1 MVWIKR
7 VWYFL
12 IGFTLGSIVVYFIW
26 TGKEVSF
33 DYGPDARTLKTI
45 RIREKIYSND
55 ANETLK
61 RNRLDT
67 VAINYILQ
75 NGDVNFSKSD
85 QRTKPCATYYIEGE
99 FEERKIDLL
108 IVRCDST
115 STIQKVMIQ

>member
-1 MVWIKR
+1 MVWFKR
-7 VWYFL
+7 VWYYL

-45 RIREKIYSND
+45 RIREKIYSDD
-55 ANETLK
+55 ANKTLK
-61 RNRLDT
+61 INRLDT
-67 VAINYILQ
+67 TAINYILQ

-85 QRTKPCATYYIEGE
+85 QRSKPCATYYIEGE
-99 FEERKIDLL
+99 FQDKLIDLI

-115 STIQKVMIQ
+115 STIEKVLMK

>member
-1 MVWIKR
+1 MVWFKR
-7 VWYFL
+7 VWYYL

-45 RIREKIYSND
+45 RIREKIYSDD
-55 ANETLK
+55 ANQTLK
-61 RNRLDT
+61 LNRLDT
-67 VAINYILQ
+67 TAINYILQ

-85 QRTKPCATYYIEGE
+85 QRAKPCATYYIEGE
-99 FEERKIDLL
+99 FQDKLIDLI

-115 STIQKVMIQ
+115 STIEKVLVK